1 MSAFNNRGGLH
12 VGSLHFSILSNRV
25 QLFLTLLT
33 RPRRLLSTIPWKTAG
48 QTREIEQPP
57 SFRDLMTNG
66 IKFDRNKWK
75 KFDVS
80 RVRSRW
86 TGRAGTVITCSSQN
100 SLQFY
105 LSVPAHGQEE
115 EEEDSFPLSL
125 RLSRSLPSPLAKFQ
139 GR

>member
-33 RPRRLLSTIPWKTAG
+33 RDSFQRFRGKLSAKREKLNSLLLFA
-48 QTREIEQPP
+48 
-57 SFRDLMTNG
+57 RDSMTNG

>member
-33 RPRRLLSTIPWKTAG
+33 RDSFQRFRGKLSAKREKLNSLLLFA
-48 QTREIEQPP
+48 
-57 SFRDLMTNG
+57 RDLMTNG